1 MRIIIASPSYWPSQ
15 DGVTIITSY
24 LAEGLARRGHEVTV
38 LTSAGNG
45 GLQKLPHRE
54 RHGEV
59 DIVRMR
65 INVQWPLV
73 IKGRDKE
80 STKRVYLQYI
90 QQNKPDALIVVCSQT
105 WTLDWLLSDL
115 RKITCAKIFYSH
127 GYSAWKQK
135 YPFGEQIRRRNILGG
150 WSLLKNKWYYDKL
163 YQKIAM
169 FDRAI
174 YLSEENNSALYAQKY
189 GLTNGRV
196 LKNAIDDCFFESQ
209 MQHTYEAKE
218 ILRFLYVANYNDNKN
233 QKMLIRAFAKADIGS
248 SQLVLVGFEEN
259 AYSDMLKRCAKEMLQ
274 GQHQKEV
281 VFKTHISREQVI
293 DQYRI
298 CDVFTC
304 ASRSETYSIV
314 AHEAGATGMPI
325 ISTNVGIYSKITG
338 VYLANDEEQMKE
350 AMECLYK
357 YPDERKTRGEQIK
370 GWIDKQKCRIKDKID
385 WLENDLQNIVKEKQL
400 TI

>member
-24 LAEGLARRGHEVTV
+24 LAEGLAGRGHEVTV

-45 GLQKLPHRE
+45 GLQKLSHRE

-80 STKRVYLQYI
+80 STKRAYFHYI

-127 GYSAWKQK
+127 GYSAWKEK
-135 YPFGEQIRRRNILGG
+135 YPFGEQIRRRNILGF

-163 YQKIAM
+163 YQKITM

-196 LKNAIDDCFFESQ
+196 LKNAIGDCFFESQ

-233 QKMLIRAFAKADIGS
+233 QKMLIQAFAKADIGS

-357 YPDERKTRGEQIK
+357 YPDERKIRGEQIK
-370 GWIDKQKCRIKDKID
+370 GWLDKQKCRIKDKID

>member
-24 LAEGLARRGHEVTV
+24 LAEGLAARGHEATV

-127 GYSAWKQK
+127 GYSAWEEE
-135 YPFGEQIRRRNILGG
+135 YPFGEQIRRRNILGV

-174 YLSEENNSALYAQKY
+174 YLSEENNSALYAQRY

-196 LKNAIDDCFFESQ
+196 LKNAIDDCFFEPQ
-209 MQHTYEAKE
+209 MQHTYEDKE

-233 QKMLIRAFAKADIGS
+233 QKMLIDAFAKADIGK

-259 AYSDMLKRCAKEMLQ
+259 AYSDMLKQYSKEVLQ

-338 VYLANDEEQMKE
+338 VYLANDEEQMRE

-357 YPDERKTRGEQIK
+357 YPEERKRRGEQIK

>member
-15 DGVTIITSY
+15 DGATIITSY
-24 LAEGLARRGHEVTV
+24 LAEGLAARGHEVMV

-45 GLQKLPHRE
+45 GLQELPHRE
-54 RHGEV
+54 IHGGV
-59 DIVRMR
+59 DIARMR
-65 INVQWPLV
+65 IYVQWPLV

-80 STKRVYLQYI
+80 STKQAYLHYI
-90 QQNKPDALIVVCSQT
+90 EQNKPDALIVVCSQT

-115 RKITCAKIFYSH
+115 KKITCAKIFYSH
-127 GYSAWKQK
+127 GYSAWKEK
-135 YPFGEQIRRRNILGG
+135 CPFGEQIKRRNILGV

-174 YLSEENNSALYAQKY
+174 YLSEDNNSALYAQKY

-196 LKNAIDDCFFESQ
+196 LKNAIDDCFFEPQ
-209 MQHTYEAKE
+209 MQHTYENKKT
-218 ILRFLYVANYNDNKN
+218 LRFLFVANYNDNKN
-233 QKMLIRAFAKADIGS
+233 QKMLIQAFAKADIGN
-248 SQLVLVGFEEN
+248 SQLILVGFEEN
-259 AYSDMLKRCAKEMLQ
+259 TYSDMLKRCAKETLQ

-338 VYLANDEEQMKE
+338 VYLVNDEEQMKE

-357 YPDERKTRGEQIK
+357 YPEERKRRGGQIK
-370 GWIDKQKCRIKDKID
+370 GWLDKQKCRIKDKID
-385 WLENDLQNIVKEKQL
+385 WLENDMQNIVKEKQL